1 MKVFQINTT
10 LNSGST
16 GRIAEGI
23 GQKVIEN
30 GGESYIAFGRSSN
43 PSSSSAIKIGTSW
56 DQTLHLAHTRLF
68 DTHGFHSKKATD
80 ELVQNITK
88 IQPDIIHLHNI
99 HGYYL
104 NIEIL
109 FDFFKDW
116 SKPIVWTF
124 HDCWPFTGHCCYY
137 ERVKCEKWK
146 TGCHHCP
153 LKKLY
158 PRSCFLDNSR
168 SNYLKKKFLF
178 NLPDNLHLVTV
189 SHWLENQVK
198 ESFFQSHR
206 LQTIYNGVDLT
217 VFKPG
222 DQNVLKKRYGYEN
235 KKIILGVANIWSEGK
250 GLKSFLELS
259 KLINEKQLIIL
270 IGVNEKLSKKLP
282 ENVIG
287 IKHTSS
293 IEELAAY
300 YNMADVF
307 VSPSIAET
315 FGVVIAEAMACGTP
329 SVVYNSSAMTE
340 LVDKEIGYVV
350 PVNNYDLLFIK
361 INDVLNKTKT
371 YYSISCRKR
380 AEKYF
385 NQNQQFENYIKL
397 YKSILEN

>member
-1 MKVFQINTT
+1 VKVFQINTT